1 MLKIVAKKPILTFPK
16 KNFHFSFSR
25 KKEPKSTDPHNIS
38 LFEENADITAG
49 IFMSKT
55 ENLGL
60 DIQASVGIS

>member
-1 MLKIVAKKPILTFPK
+1 MWKIVV
-16 KNFHFSFSR
+16 KNNQYLRSHR
-25 KKEPKSTDPHNIS
+25 KISNFFYRKGPKSTDPHDVS
-38 LFEENADITAG
+38 LFEENAEIPAG

>member
-1 MLKIVAKKPILTFPK
+1 MWKIVAKKTNTCVPIEKFP
-16 KNFHFSFSR
+16 FFFR
-25 KKEPKSTDPHNIS
+25 KGPKSTDPHDVS
-38 LFEENADITAG
+38 LFEENAEIPAG

>member
-1 MLKIVAKKPILTFPK
+1 MWKIVAKKTNTCVPIEKCPYF
-16 KNFHFSFSR
+16 FFR
-25 KKEPKSTDPHNIS
+25 KGPKSTDPHDVS
-38 LFEENADITAG
+38 LFEENAEIPAG